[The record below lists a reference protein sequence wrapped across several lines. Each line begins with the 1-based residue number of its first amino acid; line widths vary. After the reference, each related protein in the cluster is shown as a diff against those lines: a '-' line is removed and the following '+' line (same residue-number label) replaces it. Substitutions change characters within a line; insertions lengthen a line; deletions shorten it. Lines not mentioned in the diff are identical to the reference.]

1 MDEAT
6 IKSMA
11 AELAKGLKTPERFK
25 PNDSHI

>member
-11 AELAKGLKTPERFK
+11 AELYSPMKALSPVFFRHEK
-25 PNDSHI
+25 

>member
-11 AELAKGLKTPERFK
+11 AELAKERWSHMFEQLKAYL
-25 PNDSHI
+25 